1 MAGLTDS
8 ITALAGVGSRR
19 AEQYAHLGVFTV
31 SELLRLY
38 PRTYEDWSVQVAVSE
53 APAGAPCCVR
63 AQIVGEVQKRPM
75 QKGGTMYSCAASD
88 GRGLF
93 TVTLFNAGYTAARL
107 RTGETFLFYGA
118 VTRTRGG
125 FQMFAPQV
133 RTPDAGGYI
142 RPIYPQTAGL
152 GTHVI
157 ERHMKAALSLFDK
170 APLTELLP
178 EEERERL
185 GLCTARFALYN
196 IHFPESGEAL
206 GKARERL
213 IFDELFLF
221 ELGLL
226 GRRAQ
231 LRAADGERL
240 TADASA
246 EFEKKLPFA
255 LTGAQKR
262 AVADGVRD
270 MQSGKPMSRL
280 IQGDVGSGKTAVAAS
295 LLLSAVQSG
304 WQCAFMVPTAL
315 LARQHA
321 QTLRH
326 MLGDS
331 ARVVLLIGGLP
342 AAERRAALTA
352 IADGSA
358 DIVVGTHALLTDAVR
373 FLNLQLVITDEQHRF
388 GVQQRTILAEKGVRP
403 HLLIMSA
410 TPIPRTLAMFLFGDM
425 DVSVLNELPAGRQP
439 VKTFAVG
446 TALRERIYAYIR
458 KKVAAGQ
465 QVYVVCPLV
474 EKSEDGDAEDAVSYY
489 QKLKNGALRD
499 IPVAL
504 LHGQMPAK
512 EKEAT
517 MAAFAAGKV
526 KVLVSTV
533 VIEVGVDVPNA
544 TLMVIE
550 DADRFGLSQLHQLR
564 GRVGRGKD
572 ASDCVLISDAVG
584 EEAKRRLATMCATT
598 DGFKIAEADF
608 KMRGPGDFF
617 GDRQHGAL
625 PQMRIAKLSRDMET
639 LKAARAAAERVLGN
653 DPHLQHA
660 ENAALRA
667 AVETLFENGGDTLS
681 D

>member
-1 MAGLTDS
+1 M
-8 ITALAGVGSRR
+8 
-19 AEQYAHLGVFTV
+19 
-31 SELLRLY
+31 
-38 PRTYEDWSVQVAVSE
+38 
-53 APAGAPCCVR
+53 
-63 AQIVGEVQKRPM
+63 
-75 QKGGTMYSCAASD
+75 
-88 GRGLF
+88 
-93 TVTLFNAGYTAARL
+93 
-107 RTGETFLFYGA
+107 
-118 VTRTRGG
+118 
-125 FQMFAPQV
+125 
-133 RTPDAGGYI
+133 
-142 RPIYPQTAGL
+142 
-152 GTHVI
+152 
-157 ERHMKAALSLFDK
+157 
-170 APLTELLP
+170 
-178 EEERERL
+178 
-185 GLCTARFALYN
+185 
-196 IHFPESGEAL
+196 
-206 GKARERL
+206 
-213 IFDELFLF
+213 
-221 ELGLL
+221 
-226 GRRAQ
+226 
-231 LRAADGERL
+231 
-240 TADASA
+240 
-246 EFEKKLPFA
+246 
-255 LTGAQKR
+255 
-262 AVADGVRD
+262 
-270 MQSGKPMSRL
+270 
-280 IQGDVGSGKTAVAAS
+280 
-295 LLLSAVQSG
+295 
-304 WQCAFMVPTAL
+304 
-315 LARQHA
+315 
-321 QTLRH
+321 
-326 MLGDS
+326 
-331 ARVVLLIGGLP
+331 
-342 AAERRAALTA
+342 
-352 IADGSA
+352 
-358 DIVVGTHALLTDAVR
+358 
-373 FLNLQLVITDEQHRF
+373 
-388 GVQQRTILAEKGVRP
+388 RP

-446 TALRERIYAYIR
+446 TALRERVYAYIR

-584 EEAKRRLATMCATT
+584 EEAKRRLATMCATA
-598 DGFKIAEADF
+598 DGFRIAEADF
-608 KMRGPGDFF
+608 RMRGPGDFF

-625 PQMRIAKLSRDMET
+625 PQMRIARLSRDMGT
-639 LKAARAAAERVLGN
+639 LKAAREAAERVLGN

>member
-8 ITALAGVGSRR
+8 ITTLAGVGSRR

-75 QKGGTMYSCAASD
+75 QKGGMMYSCAASD
-88 GRGLF
+88 GRGHF

-107 RTGETFLFYGA
+107 REGETFLFYGA

-196 IHFPESGEAL
+196 IHFPEGGEAL

-315 LARQHA
+315 LAQQHA
-321 QTLRH
+321 QTLQH

-342 AAERRAALTA
+342 AAKRRAALTA

-358 DIVVGTHALLTDAVR
+358 DIVVGTHALLTDAVQ

-446 TALRERIYAYIR
+446 TALRERVYAYIR

-474 EKSEDGDAEDAVSYY
+474 EKSEESDAVDAVSYY
-489 QKLKNGALRD
+489 EKLKNGALRG

-584 EEAKRRLATMCATT
+584 EEAKRRLATMCATA
-598 DGFKIAEADF
+598 DGFRIAEADF
-608 KMRGPGDFF
+608 RMRGPGDFF

-625 PQMRIAKLSRDMET
+625 PQMRIARLSRDMGT

-660 ENAALRA
+660 ENAALLA
-667 AVETLFENGGDTLS
+667 AMETLFENGGDTLS

>member
-1 MAGLTDS
+1 MTEKS

-19 AEQYAHLGVFTV
+19 AEQYARLGVMTV
-31 SELLRLY
+31 GELLRLY
-38 PRTYEDWSVQVAVSE
+38 PRTYEDWSKQVTVPT

-63 AQIVGEVQKRPM
+63 AKIVGDLQKRPM
-75 QKGGTMYSCAASD
+75 QKGGMMYSVAASD
-88 GRGLF
+88 GVCLF

-107 RTGETFLFYGA
+107 RAGETFLFFGA
-118 VTRTRGG
+118 VTRTRSG
-125 FQMFAPQV
+125 FQMFAPQIKS
-133 RTPDAGGYI
+133 PAEGGYI

-152 GTHVI
+152 SSHIT
-157 ERHMKAALSLFDK
+157 ERHMKAALAEYDK
-170 APLTELLP
+170 TPQTELVS
-178 EEERERL
+178 EEERARL
-185 GLCTARFALYN
+185 GLCTARFALHN

-206 GKARERL
+206 KKARERL
-213 IFDELFLF
+213 IFDELYLF

-231 LRAADGERL
+231 LRAVGGRVL
-240 TADASA
+240 TEDASA
-246 EFEKKLPFA
+246 AFEGMLPFA

-262 AVADGVRD
+262 AIADGVRD

-280 IQGDVGSGKTAVAAS
+280 VQGDVGSGKTAVAAS
-295 LLLSAVQSG
+295 LMLSAVQSG
-304 WQCAFMVPTAL
+304 WQCAFMAPTAL
-315 LARQHA
+315 LAQQHA

-342 AAERRAALTA
+342 AAEKRAALAA

-358 DIVVGTHALLTDAVR
+358 DIVVGTHALLSDTVR
-373 FLNLQLVITDEQHRF
+373 FSDLGLVITDEQHRF
-388 GVQQRTILAEKGVRP
+388 GVQQRTTLAEKGVHP

-425 DVSVLNELPAGRQP
+425 DVSILNERPAGRQP

-446 TALRERIYAYIR
+446 TALRERVYAYIR

-465 QVYVVCPLV
+465 QAYVVCPLV
-474 EKSEDGDAEDAVSYY
+474 EKSEESDAVDAVSYY
-489 QKLKNGALRD
+489 KMLKSGALRD

-504 LHGQMPAK
+504 LHGQMSAK
-512 EKEAT
+512 EKEAA
-517 MAAFAAGKV
+517 MAAFAAGDV
-526 KVLVSTV
+526 KVLVATV

-564 GRVGRGKD
+564 GRVGRGRA
-572 ASDCVLISDAVG
+572 ASDCVLISDAAN
-584 EEAKRRLATMCATT
+584 EEARRRLATMCSTA
-598 DGFKIAEADF
+598 DGFKIAEEDF
-608 KMRGPGDFF
+608 EMRGPGDFF

-625 PQMRIAKLSRDMET
+625 PQMRIARLSRDMET
-639 LKAARAAAERVLGN
+639 LQAARGAAERVLEN
-653 DPHLQHA
+653 DPHLQSA

-667 AVETLFENGGDTLS
+667 AVEALFENGGDMLS